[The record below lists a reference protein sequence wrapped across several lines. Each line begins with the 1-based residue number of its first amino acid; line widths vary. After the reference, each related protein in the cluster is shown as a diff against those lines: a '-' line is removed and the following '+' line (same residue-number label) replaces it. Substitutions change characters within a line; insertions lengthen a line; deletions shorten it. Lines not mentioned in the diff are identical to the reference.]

1 MELNVNLLIEQFF
14 NSTIQISIPWLI
26 VMAAIIVLDLI
37 VGVKK
42 AIYVGEE
49 VRLSSAIRR
58 TLTKI
63 ICYFWLVFTLGFIDA
78 AAKLDLSFTTW
89 GCLIVCAIELSSTI
103 SNFLK
108 MKGYKFNK
116 EKGFDFLIRKTMK
129 RIGVD
134 NLEKGEI
141 GELIE
146 KDEEAIK
153 LMEKKEESN

>member
-1 MELNVNLLIEQFF
+1 MELNVNLLIEQFIS
-14 NSTIQISIPWLI
+14 STIQISIPWLI
-26 VMAAIIVLDLI
+26 VMAAIIILDLI

-42 AIYVGEE
+42 AVYVGED
-49 VRLSSAIRR
+49 VKFSNAIRK
-58 TLTKI
+58 TLNKTI
-63 ICYFWLVFTLGFIDA
+63 GYFWLVFTLGFIDSA
-78 AAKLDLSFTTW
+78 TKFDLSFTTW

-129 RIGVD
+129 KFGLD

-146 KDEEAIK
+146 KDNEAVK
-153 LMEKKEESN
+153 LVEKKESV

>member
-1 MELNVNLLIEQFF
+1 MELNVNLLIEQFI

-26 VMAAIIVLDLI
+26 VMAAIIILDLI

-42 AIYVGEE
+42 AIYVGED
-49 VRLSSAIRR
+49 VKISSAIRR
-58 TLTKI
+58 TLTKTVG
-63 ICYFWLVFTLGFIDA
+63 YFWLVVTLGFIDA
-78 AAKLDLSFTTW
+78 ATKFDFSFTTW
-89 GCLIVCAIELSSTI
+89 GCLIVCVIELSSTI

-129 RIGVD
+129 KIGFD
-134 NLEKGEI
+134 SLEKGEI

-153 LMEKKEESN
+153 LTEKKESN